1 MKVLLKKTKKTELNI
16 VRYVIINISYINI
29 F

>member
-16 VRYVIINISYINI
+16 VRNVIINISYINI

>member
-16 VRYVIINISYINI
+16 VRYVMINISYINI